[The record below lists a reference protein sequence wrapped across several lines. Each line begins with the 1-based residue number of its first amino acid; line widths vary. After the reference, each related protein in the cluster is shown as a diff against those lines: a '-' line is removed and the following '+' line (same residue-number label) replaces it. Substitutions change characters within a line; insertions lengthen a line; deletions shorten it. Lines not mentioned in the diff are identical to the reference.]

1 MFKRRCEHGNRLCER
16 KHLAERVA
24 AHIARRVQRRLKDEN
39 NLKRMNNQARL
50 DVIKRKREDFWFNP
64 DYKQ

>member
-1 MFKRRCEHGNRLCER
+1 MVDSPLEFCTEIKVL
-16 KHLAERVA
+16 
-24 AHIARRVQRRLKDEN
+24 IDTDEN

-64 DYKQ
+64 GYKQ